1 MKTSSSFSLPDEDY
15 EQESWPRFHE
25 VRVIED
31 GKALGI
37 LVREFDGTIS
47 AVRIGIEQL
56 AD

>member
-1 MKTSSSFSLPDEDY
+1 VIQPQADTATK
-15 EQESWPRFHE
+15 QESWPRFFDAGI
-25 VRVIED
+25 IED
-31 GKALGI
+31 GKALAV